1 MTNNLPGQRTGFVNT
16 PRDLLLSSKGV
27 ISGRGVIDSSKAYDG
42 SNTLY
47 EDQLRAGTPLGQIT
61 ASKLWVPCK
70 RTTVTASGGATS
82 ADVPVVDARAFRAGD
97 TISVGA
103 DTGLTISSVN
113 YATNTITLGGSLTF
127 ANSEAVVA
135 EDGSQTCRGILNE
148 FVKLRDEDA
157 IWRDKPF
164 SLLILAGLVDHSKIL
179 GDLAAIRADSD
190 AQLGQ
195 ILWGDRQGQV

>member
-1 MTNNLPGQRTGFVNT
+1 MPNNLPGQWTGFANT
-16 PRDLLLSSKGV
+16 PRDVLLSSKGV
-27 ISGRGVIDSSKAYDG
+27 IYGRGVIDSAKAYDG
-42 SNTLY
+42 AYTLY
-47 EDQLRAGTPLGQIT
+47 EDQIRAGTPLGQIT

-70 RTTVTASGGATS
+70 RTTVTANGGATS
-82 ADVPVVDARAFRAGD
+82 ANIPVVDARAFRAGD

-103 DTGLTISSVN
+103 DTGLVIASVN
-113 YATNTITLGGSLTF
+113 YATNTITVGNSFTF

-164 SLLILAGLVDHSKIL
+164 SMLLLAGMVDPNQIL
-179 GDLAAIRADSD
+179 GDLAAIRADTS
-190 AQLGQ
+190 AQLSQ